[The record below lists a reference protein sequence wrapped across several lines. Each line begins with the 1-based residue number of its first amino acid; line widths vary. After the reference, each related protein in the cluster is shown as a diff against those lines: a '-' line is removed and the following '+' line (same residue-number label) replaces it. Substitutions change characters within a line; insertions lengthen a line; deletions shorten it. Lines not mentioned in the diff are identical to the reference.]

1 MMLEFI
7 LYAFSI
13 LGSLSIV
20 QAAGQN
26 GYLGGAFYRVFTGS
40 SLSVAST
47 IWLQS
52 YANIGSF
59 TSAAANGYLGLGG
72 FVYIFGLFAI
82 TAVWTQ
88 NLIQHK
94 TLIR

>member
-1 MMLEFI
+1 MFEFI
-7 LYAFSI
+7 LYGFSI
-13 LGSLSIV
+13 LGSVSVV
-20 QAAGQN
+20 QAAGRQ

-40 SLSVAST
+40 SLSIATTV
-47 IWLQS
+47 WLQS

-59 TSAAANGYLGLGG
+59 TSAAANGHLGLGG

-82 TAVWTQ
+82 AAVWTQ
-88 NLIQHK
+88 NLFQHA